1 MCFQKVFRFEYFV
14 TKVTLK
20 SISLFLIFLETRSVV
35 TFLEDSTDGN
45 MGEGGGV
52 SVIFNVVG
60 RKRKHLIIQKIFQV
74 ANMEYSNVGYF
85 PNLEPGINMSGNTQ
99 SRKKSTFQ
107 IANIY
112 WLSSVLI
119 SLIITVLTILNFVC
133 LDLKHFF
140 FHILKKKLNNHHKK

>member
-14 TKVTLK
+14 TKATIK
-20 SISLFLIFLETRSVV
+20 STSLILIFFRDKVSSHFFGRLYRWKY
-35 TFLEDSTDGN
+35 G
-45 MGEGGGV
+45 GGGGV
-52 SVIFNVVG
+52 SVNFNVVG
-60 RKRKHLIIQKIFQV
+60 RKRKHLINQKIFQG

-99 SRKKSTFQ
+99 SRKKSTSQ

-119 SLIITVLTILNFVC
+119 SLIIYILIILNFVC

-140 FHILKKKLNNHHKK
+140 